1 MTENPFELK
10 NPEIAKHVEGILD
23 VVGVKTKKVDVS
35 YNHAENVKGK
45 IIVESNPSP
54 KSWSQE
60 MIEKNSVQKQIVYGN
75 IPSKSNCYKIITL
88 KSKDPNNAHD
98 SLAKTKALSQYEKDF
113 YIQCN
118 KYRNAAIDEYFTL
131 ELDVYYP
138 SQRSDLDNCLKV
150 LLDCL
155 QKVNAIKNDNKC
167 VRIVANKFLDAKNPR
182 VEFVIKKAM

>member
-1 MTENPFELK
+1 MTDNPFDLKDPELVKEVNEILEICGAKRVYPKGEPVKKGVETKSVSVDIDVNTGGVSVLMDK
-10 NPEIAKHVEGILD
+10 NVIQVIH
-23 VVGVKTKKVDVS
+23 
-35 YNHAENVKGK
+35 
-45 IIVESNPSP
+45 
-54 KSWSQE
+54 
-60 MIEKNSVQKQIVYGN
+60 GN
-75 IPSKSNCYKIITL
+75 IPSKSNCYKIITF
-88 KSKDPNNAHD
+88 KSKDSNKSHA
-98 SLAKTKALSQYEKDF
+98 SLGKTKSLTQYEKDF
-113 YIQCN
+113 FIQCN

-131 ELDVYYP
+131 EVDVYYP

>member
-23 VVGVKTKKVDVS
+23 VVGVKTKKIEVGNNKDFAEFLTGEKKVGDNVHVEFSKSLVD
-35 YNHAENVKGK
+35 
-45 IIVESNPSP
+45 
-54 KSWSQE
+54 
-60 MIEKNSVQKQIVYGN
+60 QKVIQVIYGN
-75 IPSKSNCYKIITL
+75 IPSKSNCYKIITF
-88 KSKDPNNAHD
+88 KSKDPNKSHA